1 LIKID
6 ASHAWIQGNVEQ
18 ELIQISP
25 LITLTFYLGV
35 IASVRRSGYI
45 VSNLLTG
52 FVIWLEQLHFNQV
65 EV

>member
-1 LIKID
+1 TGINTNKPINN
-6 ASHAWIQGNVEQ
+6 AY
-18 ELIQISP
+18 
-25 LITLTFYLGV
+25 FYLGV